1 MKISTV
7 KTDKALIINIE
18 EAEANFSKS
27 DQFKELVFQEIEK
40 GNHQLIL
47 SFKQVDY
54 LDSSFL
60 GAVVAVLKHLIPLQ
74 GKLVLVELNTDIK
87 NLFELTR
94 LDKVF
99 EIKDDVLEALNI
111 F

>member
-1 MKISTV
+1 MKINTV
-7 KTDKALIINIE
+7 KSDKALIINIE

-40 GNHQLIL
+40 GHHQLII

-74 GKLVLVELNTDIK
+74 GKLILVELNADIK

-99 EIKDDVLEALNI
+99 EIKEDVNEASNI

>member
-99 EIKDDVLEALNI
+99 EIKDDVVEASNI

>member
-7 KTDKALIINIE
+7 KTDKALIIIIE

-47 SFKQVDY
+47 SFKQVDF

-60 GAVVAVLKHLIPLQ
+60 GAVVAELKHLIPLQ
-74 GKLVLVELNTDIK
+74 GKLVLVELNSDIK

-99 EIKDDVLEALNI
+99 EIKDDVVEASNI